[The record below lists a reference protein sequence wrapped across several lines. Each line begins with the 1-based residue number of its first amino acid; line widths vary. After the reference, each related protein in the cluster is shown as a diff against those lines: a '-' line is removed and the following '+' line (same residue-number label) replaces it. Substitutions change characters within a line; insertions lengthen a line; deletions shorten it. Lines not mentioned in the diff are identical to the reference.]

1 MAFFGIRNRNSFLRP
16 ATCIWRSIRARR
28 WPSVATIVTLSGF
41 KSRSAPF
48 SVYRDS
54 SLEMAKIVFW
64 IIVVKTPQGIVTMAL
79 GTSGKLGKLSLAIP
93 TSLNDERSQLSWT
106 QWFSR
111 TLNLTSASGSERTIS
126 SSLLAGT
133 VPDPSFFTFAEQPQ
147 RTPSSRSV
155 ALMRNVESETSRRRL
170 ERIGIVV
177 FFWTTPWVRFSSL
190 RSADLAAAN
199 SIYLV
204 YYNS

>member
-79 GTSGKLGKLSLAIP
+79 GTSGRLGKLSLAMP
-93 TSLNDERSQLSWT
+93 TSLNDRSEEHTSELQSPC
-106 QWFSR
+106 
-111 TLNLTSASGSERTIS
+111 NLVCR
-126 SSLLAGT
+126 LL
-133 VPDPSFFTFAEQPQ
+133 
-147 RTPSSRSV
+147 
-155 ALMRNVESETSRRRL
+155 L
-170 ERIGIVV
+170 EKKKTKDDH
-177 FFWTTPWVRFSSL
+177 TT
-190 RSADLAAAN
+190 
-199 SIYLV
+199 
-204 YYNS
+204 